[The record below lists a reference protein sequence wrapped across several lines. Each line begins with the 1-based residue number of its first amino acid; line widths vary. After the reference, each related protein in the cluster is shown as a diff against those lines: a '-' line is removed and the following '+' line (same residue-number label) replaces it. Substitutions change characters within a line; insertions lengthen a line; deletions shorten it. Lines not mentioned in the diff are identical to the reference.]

1 VSDVENTP
9 PSRVQRSLTFMI
21 AAVIGLSVLA
31 FVALLIGMA
40 TQTLDYDN
48 QLWQV
53 VFFVPYFGLP
63 IGFVLIFVL
72 LIISIRRRRQ
82 DARGSK

>member
-1 VSDVENTP
+1 VSDAENTP

-31 FVALLIGMA
+31 FIAIIIGLA
-40 TQTLDYDN
+40 THTLDYD
-48 QLWQV
+48 QQIWQV
-53 VFFVPYFGLP
+53 IYFVPYFGLP
-63 IGFVLIFVL
+63 IGFLLIFVL

-82 DARGSK
+82 DARGSR